1 VFTFLMVPKPYG
13 LNNKKEPNYLRNTLE
28 KFEPKPRPFDTI

>member
-1 VFTFLMVPKPYG
+1 VFTYLMAQKLHD

-28 KFEPKPRPFDTI
+28 KFEPKPRPFDTS